1 MMLTASSAP
10 EGKAMSPHM
19 ERWIT
24 GVIAIPTLFGIIAYG
39 GRESFAVLIIMA
51 SLAGMYEYNRMVF
64 GKGVSAEKTLTIA
77 ISILILLAAISGN
90 MSLLVSLIVFSVMTV
105 LMLNL
110 LRIRK
115 KGLDMTPAGRVIFG
129 VLYIPLLMS
138 HFIMIRR
145 TSSGILWVF
154 FILVLAFAGDIAA
167 YYIGRRLGRR
177 KLLPEVSP
185 GKTVEGTIGLIAG
198 SVVGCLLFRQWFFPM
213 LTVTHAVILG
223 LVGSVVGQLGDLSES
238 ALKRAAGV
246 KDSGV
251 LLPGHGGIL
260 DRLDCL
266 MFITPFVFYYQEFV
280 IR

>member
-1 MMLTASSAP
+1 MMWSASAP
-10 EGKAMSPHM
+10 ERKGMSPHVK
-19 ERWIT
+19 RWIT
-24 GVIAIPTLFGIIAYG
+24 ALIAVPILFGIIAYG
-39 GRESFAVLIIMA
+39 GREFFAVLIMMA
-51 SLAGMYEYNRMVF
+51 SLAGMYEYNQMAF
-64 GKGVSAEKTLTIA
+64 GKGVCAEKIVTMASAL
-77 ISILILLAAISGN
+77 LILLTAVSGDR
-90 MSLLVSLIVFSVMTV
+90 SLLLALLTFSVMAV

-110 LRIRK
+110 LRIRR
-115 KGLDMTPAGRVIFG
+115 KGLDMAPAGRALLGI
-129 VLYIPLLMS
+129 LYIPLLMS
-138 HFIMIRR
+138 HFILIRR
-145 TSSGILWVF
+145 TQSGVLWIF
-154 FILVLAFAGDIAA
+154 FILVLAFAGDVAA
-167 YYIGRRLGRR
+167 YYVGRRLGKR

-198 SVVGCLLFRQWFFPM
+198 SVVGCLIFRHWFFPV
-213 LTVTHAVILG
+213 LTVTHAAILG

-251 LLPGHGGIL
+251 ILPGHGGIL